1 MYKLKESTEIILVFD
16 DYTDEYSLKEQERS
30 DKAGLIA
37 SYQKSSRV
45 PVKHQNQISPTEKV
59 HQISYTWNHT

>member
-1 MYKLKESTEIILVFD
+1 MFD

-30 DKAGLIA
+30 DKAGLTA

-59 HQISYTWNHT
+59 HQISYT